1 MTEHYLDNSATTPL
15 CEAAIA
21 KMTDVMKNTYGNPSS
36 LHTLGVHAEAVMTE
50 ARTAIL
56 RALCPVK
63 TGIRPKP
70 DQLIFT
76 ASGTEANN
84 LALIGAATAKTRN
97 KGKKIII
104 GETEHPSV
112 IETANHLESLGFQVV
127 KIPSPNGIWDMEAY
141 RSALTP
147 DTILVSAMLVNN
159 ETGAV
164 NDIKAISAMARAKN
178 PDILIHCDAV
188 QGFLKIDVTPVSFAD
203 MVTISAHKIG
213 GPKGIGAL
221 YVSEKVLKTKA
232 LVPVI
237 FGGGQEKGLRSG
249 TENVIGM
256 AGFGAAAADT
266 SAKLPSLFSTWKTLR
281 KRLEDG
287 IVSMENPDL
296 RINTPKSEKIAEHIV
311 SLTAKGIRSETLLHS
326 LSAEGVYVSSGSA
339 CSSNTGHASYVLHSF
354 GLSDADADSTIRIS
368 FGNTTTEEDIDAL
381 LSALKNSLARL
392 ARTTKRR

>member
-21 KMTDVMKNTYGNPSS
+21 KMTDVMTNTYGNPSS

-50 ARTAIL
+50 ARNAIL
-56 RALCPVK
+56 KALCPPK
-63 TGIRPKP
+63 TGLRPKP

-84 LALIGAATAKTRN
+84 LALIGTATAKARN
-97 KGKKIII
+97 KGKRIII

-112 IETANHLESLGFQVV
+112 IEPAKYLESLGFQVV
-127 KIPSPNGIWDMEAY
+127 KIPSPNGVWDTEAY
-141 RSALTP
+141 KAALTA

-164 NDIKAISAMARAKN
+164 NDIKNIFAMAKEKN
-178 PDILIHCDAV
+178 PDVLVHCDAV

-221 YVSEKVLKTKA
+221 YVNEKVLKTKA

-237 FGGGQEKGLRSG
+237 YGGGQEKGLRSG

-266 SAKLPSLFSTWKTLR
+266 AAKLPSLLASWKALR
-281 KRLEDG
+281 ARLEDG
-287 IVSMENPDL
+287 ISAMENADL
-296 RINTPKSEKIAEHIV
+296 RINVPQSERIAHHIV
-311 SLTAKGIRSETLLHS
+311 SLTVKGIRSETLLHS

-354 GLSDADADSTIRIS
+354 GLSNADADSTIRIS
-368 FGNTTTEEDIDAL
+368 FGTQTTEEDVDAFL
-381 LSALKNSLARL
+381 TALKNSLARL